1 MKANNKYIKDYD
13 NNKESPYLRFQDV
26 NNFYEWAVS
35 QKLSLNDFVQA
46 GNRSKINEYFTK
58 NYNEGSDME
67 YEFYNDLPFLP
78 EKMKIEKVKKRE
90 SNFCDKNDMLYT

>member
-26 NNFYEWAVS
+26 NNFYEWAMS
-35 QKLSLNDFVQA
+35 QKLPLNDFIQA
-46 GNRSKINEYFTK
+46 GNRSKINGYFTK

-67 YEFYNDLPFLP
+67 YEFYNDLPFLL
-78 EKMKIEKVKKRE
+78 EKMKIEKVKKLE
-90 SNFCDKNDMLYT
+90 SNFYDKNDMLYT

>member
-26 NNFYEWAVS
+26 NNFSEWAMS
-35 QKLSLNDFVQA
+35 QKLPLNDFIQA

-58 NYNEGSDME
+58 NYNEVVIWNMNFMMI
-67 YEFYNDLPFLP
+67 YHFYQ
-78 EKMKIEKVKKRE
+78 KK
-90 SNFCDKNDMLYT
+90 